1 MNKGSND
8 FDLPSDSDESAA
20 AEPAAGESSPATPP
34 SPVSSM
40 VREVESTDSTPDPF
54 KFEHLPPD
62 AQVSTL
68 QRYLT
73 ANASSDANEAGE
85 SAAATS
91 GVGSEEAHQLLEANR
106 GNLGQMVT
114 ELEHRHGGRVMLYVP
129 SDEKYIRRASAVGAV
144 KCIDLIFEFDT
155 RGTMGI
161 EFSGGE
167 ADPADGGRGRVGP
180 IVVVNVRP
188 STPASQMA
196 IASGDML
203 VAVDGQPVVGQTLET
218 IAPLLSDR
226 SRSHRTLTLRR
237 SWEAQVEFDGT
248 TLDMLQFTFH
258 DRTLGLVL
266 EGGEPVSDDSELM
279 ASLRVQSM
287 LPGGAGESVG
297 VLKGD
302 IVLAVEDH
310 NVCGLSMDAFRDRM
324 VDAMNANDPVAF
336 RVVFGRPAKRRLS
349 EPRTASSIIRYAIRF
364 DADSLRRSISSSGI
378 NDGDGADD
386 SDDSDDDD
394 DNEVSDDMLDP
405 STPAGACA
413 LLGLDLGSGVPNR
426 FTQNFARPTYV
437 RRTYPNSA
445 ARAKGLLRGDVV
457 VNVAGREVESLS
469 TPEVQ
474 ELFQVA
480 VQELSTGGA
489 ALRPLEVVFQR
500 DPTGRTSV
508 IPAHEVDRIV
518 VDFGDSAHL
527 GICFEEVEEP
537 AEAEAEEGGGGGLD
551 GIVVPVGP
559 RIFVDEIKTGSL
571 AMQRGLVE
579 GDFVVAVN
587 GASVR
592 RMNVEDLGPL
602 FKATPQRRL
611 EFERP
616 VWQAPGETLPRL
628 VEIE

>member
-1 MNKGSND
+1 MDKGSDD
-8 FDLPSDSDESAA
+8 FDMPSDSDESAA
-20 AEPAAGESSPATPP
+20 AEPAAGPSSPATPP
-34 SPVSSM
+34 SPVSSAA
-40 VREVESTDSTPDPF
+40 REVESTDSTPDPF
-54 KFEHLPPD
+54 RFEHLPPD
-62 AQVSTL
+62 AQVCTL

-73 ANASSDANEAGE
+73 ANAISDDKTAGE
-85 SAAATS
+85 GAAAAI
-91 GVGSEEAHQLLEANR
+91 GSEEVQQLLETNR
-106 GNLGQMVT
+106 GNLHKMVFD
-114 ELEHRHGGRVMLYVP
+114 LEQRHGGRVMLYVP
-129 SDEKYIRRASAVGAV
+129 SDERYIRRASAVGAV

-155 RGTMGI
+155 RATMGI

-167 ADPADGGRGRVGP
+167 ADQLDQADGGHGRAGP
-180 IVVVNVRP
+180 IVVVHVRP

-196 IASGDML
+196 ISSGDML
-203 VAVDGQPVVGQTLET
+203 VAVDSQPVVGQTLEA
-218 IAPLLSDR
+218 IAPRLSDR
-226 SRSHRTLTLRR
+226 SRPHRTLTLRR
-237 SWEAQVEFDGT
+237 SWEAQLEFDGT
-248 TLDMLQFTFH
+248 TLDMFQFTFH
-258 DRTLGLVL
+258 ERTLGLVL
-266 EGGEPVSDDSELM
+266 EGGEPLSDDSELM
-279 ASLRVQSM
+279 ALLRVQSM

-349 EPRTASSIIRYAIRF
+349 EPRTTSSIIRYAIRF
-364 DADSLRRSISSSGI
+364 DADCLRRSASGI
-378 NDGDGADD
+378 DGHSD
-386 SDDSDDDD
+386 SDSDDDH
-394 DNEVSDDMLDP
+394 EVSEDMLDP

-413 LLGLDLGSGVPNR
+413 LLGLDLGSGIPN
-426 FTQNFARPTYV
+426 QSVHHFARPTYI

-457 VNVAGREVESLS
+457 VHVAGREVEHLS
-469 TPEVQ
+469 TQEVQ
-474 ELFQVA
+474 ELFQLSVK
-480 VQELSTGGA
+480 ELSTGVA
-489 ALRPLEVVFQR
+489 VQPLEVVFQR

-527 GICFEEVEEP
+527 GICFEEVDEP
-537 AEAEAEEGGGGGLD
+537 DGADGLD
-551 GIVVPVGP
+551 GVVGP
-559 RIFVDEIKTGSL
+559 RLFVDEIKTGSL
-571 AMQRGLVE
+571 AMERGLIE
-579 GDFVVAVN
+579 GDFLVAVN

-616 VWQAPGETLPRL
+616 VQQAPGETLPRL
-628 VEIE
+628 VEVE